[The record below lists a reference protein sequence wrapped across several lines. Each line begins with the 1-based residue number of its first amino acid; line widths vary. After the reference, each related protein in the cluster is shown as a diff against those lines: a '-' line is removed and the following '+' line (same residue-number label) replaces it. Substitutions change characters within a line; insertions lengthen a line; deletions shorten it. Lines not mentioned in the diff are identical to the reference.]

1 MRTANGYVPDDE
13 TKKALQLFFGDILT
27 VISKVAPG
35 QSKIRGKS
43 WWNIIFYFDL
53 SSFCISIKMLT
64 VRDLRLS
71 RSYFPGS
78 ISKRFHDINDR
89 FNLQCKVNYY
99 KANFYFEIWL

>member
-43 WWNIIFYFDL
+43 
-53 SSFCISIKMLT
+53 
-64 VRDLRLS
+64 
-71 RSYFPGS
+71 
-78 ISKRFHDINDR
+78 
-89 FNLQCKVNYY
+89 
-99 KANFYFEIWL
+99 